1 MENLL
6 KKLEKEN
13 KELKETKASQMKG
26 IRLIGRTQ
34 KPVKK

>member
-6 KKLEKEN
+6 EKLEKEN

-26 IRLIGRTQ
+26 IRLREGF
-34 KPVKK
+34 KFKKK